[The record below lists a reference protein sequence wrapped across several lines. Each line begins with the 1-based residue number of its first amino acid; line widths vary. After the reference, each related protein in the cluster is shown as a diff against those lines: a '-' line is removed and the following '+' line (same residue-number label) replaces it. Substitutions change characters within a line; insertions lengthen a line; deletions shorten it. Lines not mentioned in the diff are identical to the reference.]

1 MGPVRFLA
9 TTEFE
14 PTPGGTIVHQ
24 RFAAPRTAKERAIME
39 QLSDWLDE
47 AMRTSMALLAQ
58 QLDDEVALRGGDS
71 EEPELPRV
79 RPDGPLAGLPASPS

>member
-14 PTPGGTIVHQ
+14 PTSDGTILHQ

-39 QLSDWLDE
+39 QLSAWLDDV
-47 AMRTSMALLAQ
+47 MRTSTARLAQ
-58 QLDDEVALRGGDS
+58 QLEEELERRRS
-71 EEPELPRV
+71 EATDEPELPRA
-79 RPDGPLAGLPASPS
+79 RPDGPLAGLSSP